1 MKKVKKLFTVRY
13 ISKHHTK
20 LWIFVNYW
28 CIIVIR
34 KLIHN
39 GGVSM
44 DKESKNDLKNTN
56 ITNWKVWIGK
66 VFLAG
71 IVAFIILNI
80 LARFYY
86 TPPKKIATDQFA
98 TDFVVEKNY
107 TGYISDEGIAK
118 FETDANGYNNA
129 SVPEDVD
136 VLIMGSSHT
145 LGYTV
150 NPDENLSYI
159 LQQKLNDSDLSA
171 FNAYNIA
178 MWGHTWYV
186 NANNFEN
193 AVKEFQPKE
202 YVVME
207 IHDQLEYS
215 KEILPRVIN
224 HTLARENVNES
235 KLVST
240 LRKFPY
246 FQLLMHQLKNVINTQ
261 NTTGIVTE
269 EKVETEADIYNSYK
283 RDLETVIQNMK
294 EQMKPYGCKLVLYY
308 IPHLELSKD
317 GSAKATTTEYV
328 KAFKEVAEE
337 YDVIFIDMS
346 EDFSNYYA
354 KTNRLPFG
362 FCNTEVGVG
371 HLNRYGHQLVG
382 EAIFQAI
389 SQNEESRGE

>member
-1 MKKVKKLFTVRY
+1 
-13 ISKHHTK
+13 
-20 LWIFVNYW
+20 
-28 CIIVIR
+28 
-34 KLIHN
+34 
-39 GGVSM
+39 M
-44 DKESKNDLKNTN
+44 DKESKNDLKNTD

-159 LQQKLNDSDLSA
+159 LQQKLNDSDLST

-283 RDLETVIQNMK
+283 RDLETVKI
-294 EQMKPYGCKLVLYY
+294 GRAHV
-308 IPHLELSKD
+308 
-317 GSAKATTTEYV
+317 
-328 KAFKEVAEE
+328 
-337 YDVIFIDMS
+337 
-346 EDFSNYYA
+346 
-354 KTNRLPFG
+354 
-362 FCNTEVGVG
+362 
-371 HLNRYGHQLVG
+371 
-382 EAIFQAI
+382 
-389 SQNEESRGE
+389 